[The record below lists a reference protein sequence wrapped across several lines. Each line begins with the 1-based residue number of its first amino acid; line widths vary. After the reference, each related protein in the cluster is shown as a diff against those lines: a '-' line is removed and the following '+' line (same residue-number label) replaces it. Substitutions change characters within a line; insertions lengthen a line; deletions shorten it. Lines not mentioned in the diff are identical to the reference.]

1 MASDPREPGT
11 RKGEGAVARWLGNRP
26 VALKLTGLAGIA
38 VLATVAIGIT
48 DIQSAGTA
56 SSRAAELAQLNE
68 WTKVTLEADMAH
80 DAVRGDVLRA
90 IVAKG
95 TPDGAAAKADLADHT
110 KILSD
115 GLAAFRAES
124 MMADVRKAADGVAPA
139 VDDYLKLAAKVVD
152 EAGSSTSLPASFTDF
167 QVSFSEVEQN
177 LPIVAQMLQTHADA
191 ANKAMSGSKRDALTS
206 LAIVGGFSL
215 LLLAFASRLITRS
228 IIQPLRRVALVT
240 EGLAQR
246 DLTRSAGL
254 DRKDEFGTM
263 AQGLDAAVG
272 AMRSTMTE
280 LVGTAKALGGAA
292 SELAE
297 VSGNLTRGAADA
309 AERAAVA
316 VNATVKVDE
325 GVQTAA
331 AGADEMTAAINEIAA
346 SAGQAA
352 AVAQESTRVASDA
365 NDRIVELEAASA
377 EINGIVR
384 LITGIAEQTNLLALN
399 ATIEA
404 ARAGEMGK
412 GFAVVAREV
421 KDLAHATSKATSEIT
436 SRIAALQ
443 ASNTAVA
450 DGVGRIR
457 DVIGQIN
464 EFSTTVASAVEEQS
478 ATTHVMTR
486 AIAAAAAGSSEVS
499 RVVAAVAEVANA
511 TADSAQASL
520 DASEH
525 LASFAQKLNGLV
537 ATFKY

>member
-26 VALKLTGLAGIA
+26 VAFKLTGLAGIA

-95 TPDGAAAKADLADHT
+95 TRDGAAAKADLADHT

-115 GLAAFRAES
+115 GLATFRAES

-486 AIAAAAAGSSEVS
+486 AIAAAAAGSSEVA

>member
-297 VSGNLTRGAADA
+297 VSGNLTRGAADV

-316 VNATVKVDE
+316 VHATVKVDE